1 MSCDKCDHRDLEHAH
16 SSMDRP
22 STPPPTNASRA
33 QDTLLTPERVRQ
45 IEINRLRAKAKQ
57 RQREEAE
64 ASSSSSL
71 NPNGK
76 RQLSSNSVT
85 KSPTTPGKRKPLA
98 RDSRL
103 GKYFDYDLS
112 KMVNTKGGYLV
123 EDDKE
128 VDEAM
133 ITKEKQRER
142 ERAKHNMEP
151 RMYPFVVSS
160 LEYAE
165 MLEEISLDPEMNPKC
180 KECQTIDID
189 HSFKK
194 TFGCLVCN
202 KCKNDFPEKYSLLTK
217 TECKEVSPEVV

>member
-1 MSCDKCDHRDLEHAH
+1 
-16 SSMDRP
+16 MDRP

-33 QDTLLTPERVRQ
+33 PDTLLTPERVRQ

-64 ASSSSSL
+64 ASSSSK
-71 NPNGK
+71 NVNGK
-76 RQLSSNSVT
+76 RPLSNNTIT
-85 KSPTTPGKRKPLA
+85 KSPTTPGKKRPLV
-98 RDSRL
+98 RDAML

-142 ERAKHNMEP
+142 ERARHNLEP
-151 RMYPFVVSS
+151 RMY
-160 LEYAE
+160 
-165 MLEEISLDPEMNPKC
+165 
-180 KECQTIDID
+180 
-189 HSFKK
+189 SFM
-194 TFGCLVCN
+194 GLI
-202 KCKNDFPEKYSLLTK
+202 PGRH
-217 TECKEVSPEVV
+217 

>member
-1 MSCDKCDHRDLEHAH
+1 MTGVTIATSRVH
-16 SSMDRP
+16 SLMDGP
-22 STPPPTNASRA
+22 STPPPSGGPRT

-64 ASSSSSL
+64 ASSSSSV
-71 NPNGK
+71 NRHGK
-76 RQLSSNSVT
+76 RPLSNNAVT

-98 RDSRL
+98 RDYRL

-133 ITKEKQRER
+133 MAKEKQRER
-142 ERAKHNMEP
+142 ERVKHNLEP
-151 RMYPFVVSS
+151 RTSRC
-160 LEYAE
+160 
-165 MLEEISLDPEMNPKC
+165 LD
-180 KECQTIDID
+180 
-189 HSFKK
+189 
-194 TFGCLVCN
+194 
-202 KCKNDFPEKYSLLTK
+202 LT
-217 TECKEVSPEVV
+217 S